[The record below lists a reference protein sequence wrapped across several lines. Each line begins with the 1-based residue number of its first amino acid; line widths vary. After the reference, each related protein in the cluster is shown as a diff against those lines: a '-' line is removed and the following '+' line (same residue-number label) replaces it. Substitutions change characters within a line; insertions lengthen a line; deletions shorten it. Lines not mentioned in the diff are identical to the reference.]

1 LPYAHIATGHDP
13 GQRAARA
20 HCLVKSPLTFE
31 QLHWHLFTAIRLA
44 DRYEALAE
52 ERQQNE
58 EASEIFDT

>member
-1 LPYAHIATGHDP
+1 L
-13 GQRAARA
+13 GQDRFHPPRSAGELRARA
-20 HCLVKSPLTFE
+20 E
-31 QLHWHLFTAIRLA
+31 QFRQMARGARMVATVPALLRLA